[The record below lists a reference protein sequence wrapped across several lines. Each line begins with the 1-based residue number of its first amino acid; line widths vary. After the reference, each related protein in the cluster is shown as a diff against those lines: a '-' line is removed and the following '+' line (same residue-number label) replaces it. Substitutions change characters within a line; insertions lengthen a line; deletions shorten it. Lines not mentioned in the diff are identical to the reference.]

1 MIVKIAI
8 LWCDFTILVYQVD
21 SMVLLNRIYGFTI
34 LVVNTGVNKVVDI
47 EPTICANIGVP
58 TSKPIQDHD
67 FNNLGKDA

>member
-1 MIVKIAI
+1 MVVKIAI

-21 SMVLLNRIYGFTI
+21 SMILLNRIYGFTI
-34 LVVNTGVNKVVDI
+34 LVVNIGVDI

-58 TSKPIQDHD
+58 TSEPIQDHD